1 MDIKEVKPNL
11 NKNVLYINQKAGINS
26 EYILTACIIRRNEK
40 GFFYQVELND
50 MKSNSIIIASLEDIK
65 AV

>member
-11 NKNVLYINQKAGINS
+11 NKNVLYISQKAGINS

-40 GFFYQVELND
+40 GFFYQVELRD
-50 MKSNSIIIASLEDIK
+50 IKSNSIIIASLEDIN